1 MKKTEL
7 LKELRNSSAEELVG
21 RVSRLERQVLRLMLA
36 PQSDVKKET
45 EARSLKQEIARAMTI
60 LREKQGGAVVKG

>member
-7 LKELRNSSAEELVG
+7 LKELRNSSADELVS

-36 PQSDVKKET
+36 PQVDAKKST

-60 LREKQGGAVVKG
+60 LREKQDGAVVKG